1 MTARTVQ
8 QLFDLTGRRA
18 LVTGGSRGLGLQMAH
33 ALGEAGA
40 TVVISSRKGADLEY
54 ATTQL
59 HAAGIA
65 ASWIAADCA
74 DEDDIRRLAGEA
86 TERLGSRWRAAR

>member
-18 LVTGGSRGLGLQMAH
+18 LVTGGSRGFGLQMAH

-40 TVVISSRKGADLEY
+40 TVVISSRKARTSSMRLLGCTRPASPP
-54 ATTQL
+54 
-59 HAAGIA
+59 AG
-65 ASWIAADCA
+65 
-74 DEDDIRRLAGEA
+74 
-86 TERLGSRWRAAR
+86 